1 MTAMRLLSVLCTF
14 VVIFSPCSAF
24 FWPFSSEK
32 TNEDDQRSPG
42 VVPNQVPFEMA
53 TSDERFLM
61 QAKQFELSPLD
72 GCNDRI
78 IAELKSSCG
87 EMTEEEIAKLGVAL
101 LNCQSEVE
109 GRPTFTCT
117 QDMSLADCTA
127 GMDSDTWNAYH
138 IISNRARSVCYAT
151 RQQQFRRKTEQTV
164 NKLVMTADQQVQAME
179 SIKNGQAEIQ
189 TMAAD
194 TIQTV
199 ADGQE
204 RLMGRQQQLEHSQ
217 VSIASHI
224 QGNLRDLAREKALI
238 ASGQRELV
246 GMMADMTDKMKE
258 KLESATTELLLHE
271 NDRKRSHEELLKDL
285 MVVREKAQE
294 LWDKIDHN
302 SHEMAT
308 FHQETAGQFHVTLSN
323 LRQMN
328 ATVNYLLHLMD
339 SMKTGLDKRM
349 DFLAVSL
356 GGAGDHLAILASC
369 VLHVGYFLVAMVTMT
384 FLQSPALS
392 RAVMLVLVPT
402 NAVSEVRYR
411 RSLDFQSLTVVLT
424 VAVVGNWLLIWV
436 AQALWPRC
444 RDMPSPIRTLCSC
457 PHTGTMQPPPA
468 IVTTPSSCRKPNRDS
483 QPMFSDEETSPVKLE
498 ADMRQI
504 IQDNIKTLEL
514 ADRTLLQVH
523 NTSVLLNKSFEEQP
537 DDCLEE
543 TIISVGGTPIKPP
556 NTPMANN
563 LSFGSGRQTTVD
575 VRVSTPLLRAGLTTN
590 IPCPG
595 TPQSARKELVKRHLG
610 SVLEDV
616 SMSPRRSPR
625 NSPSHPRTPTHNLNS
640 SMTGT
645 PSKANRRTPSTPR
658 KYCKG
663 ITKAGAQCKVLCTA
677 DKDFCHLHT
686 PSFSPAR

>member
-1 MTAMRLLSVLCTF
+1 MTPLKLYTSLCIFGMILS
-14 VVIFSPCSAF
+14 SCSAF
-24 FWPFSSEK
+24 FWPFSSPK
-32 TNEDDQRSPG
+32 PNEDDQRTPG
-42 VVPNQVPFEMA
+42 AVPAQVPFEMA
-53 TSDERFLM
+53 TSDERFLA

-72 GCNDRI
+72 GCNNRI

-101 LNCQSEVE
+101 LNCQSQVE

-117 QDMSLADCTA
+117 QDMSLAECTA

-179 SIKNGQAEIQ
+179 SIKTGQVEIQ

-199 ADGQE
+199 AQGQE

-224 QGNLRDLAREKALI
+224 QGNLKDLAREKALI
-238 ASGQRELV
+238 ASGQRELA
-246 GMMADMTDKMKE
+246 GMMADMTDKMKQ

-271 NDRKRSHEELLKDL
+271 KDRKMSHEELLRDL
-285 MVVREKAQE
+285 MTVREKAQE

-302 SHEMAT
+302 SQEMAT
-308 FHQETAGQFHVTLSN
+308 FHQETSGQFHVTLAN

-339 SMKTGLDKRM
+339 SMKTGLDQRM

-369 VLHVGYFLVAMVTMT
+369 VLHVAYFLVAMVTMT

-411 RSLDFQSLTVVLT
+411 RSLDFQSLTMLLT
-424 VAVVGNWLLIWV
+424 VAVVGNWLLIWL
-436 AQALWPRC
+436 AQYLWPRC

-457 PHTGTMQPPPA
+457 PHTGSLPPPT
-468 IVTTPSSCRKPNRDS
+468 IVTSPSPCRKPNRES
-483 QPMFSDEETSPVKLE
+483 QPMFSEDETSPVKLE
-498 ADMRQI
+498 SDMQQI
-504 IQDNIKTLEL
+504 IQDSIKTLEM

-523 NTSVLLNKSFEEQP
+523 NTSVLLNKSFEEMQ
-537 DDCLEE
+537 DGCLQLEE
-543 TIISVGGTPIKPP
+543 SIISVGGTPVKPP
-556 NTPMANN
+556 NTPRGLASTPMANN
-563 LSFGSGRQTTVD
+563 LSFGAGRQMSVD
-575 VRVSTPLLRAGLTTN
+575 VRVSTPQLRTGLTTN

-595 TPQSARKELVKRHLG
+595 TPQSARKSQHTTVTG
-610 SVLEDV
+610 
-616 SMSPRRSPR
+616 RSYYQHTL
-625 NSPSHPRTPTHNLNS
+625 SWDTTVGQEGLKLLKLLK
-640 SMTGT
+640 TG
-645 PSKANRRTPSTPR
+645 AM
-658 KYCKG
+658 
-663 ITKAGAQCKVLCTA
+663 A
-677 DKDFCHLHT
+677 
-686 PSFSPAR
+686 

>member
-87 EMTEEEIAKLGVAL
+87 EMSEEEIAKLGVAL

-498 ADMRQI
+498 ADMQQI

-523 NTSVLLNKSFEEQP
+523 NTSVLLNKSFEERS

-563 LSFGSGRQTTVD
+563 LSFGSGWQTTVD

-677 DKDFCHLHT
+677 DRDYCHLHT